1 LHGEGRIVNHKKI
14 MRLMKEN
21 GLSVR
26 ARPRFIATTDS
37 DHDGPIFSNLAK
49 NIVPT
54 SLNQLWVADVT
65 YIAIATRF
73 VYLAAAIPDR
83 SECDQPYSEPG
94 QRRDG

>member
-1 LHGEGRIVNHKKI
+1 

-65 YIAIATRF
+65 YIAIATQF
-73 VYLAAAIPDR
+73 HLAAIPDR